1 MALQSMTGF
10 ARETGSHGPWR
21 FAWEIR
27 SVNGRGLEIKFKLPA
42 GFEALAEPL
51 RRAVATRLQRGSV
64 FASLTAAREMQE
76 GGSPINEVLLDA
88 LVAAATRA
96 AHRHGLAPPEIAPLL
111 ALRGVAGADETGES
125 EAERDASAS
134 AFTAAFDGALDA
146 VARARTDEGAR
157 LESVLSAH
165 LATIER
171 LTDAADACPARQ
183 PAAVRERLAK
193 QVRELLEVSG
203 SFDPD
208 RLHQEAVLIASR
220 ADVREEIDR
229 LRAHVAAARE
239 LLAKGGVVGRRLDFL
254 AQEFSREANTLTA
267 KANDVALSRLGLE
280 LKSVVEQWRE
290 QVQNVE

>member
-1 MALQSMTGF
+1 MSLHSMTGF
-10 ARETGSHGPWR
+10 ARETGTHGPWR

-27 SVNGRGLEIKFKLPA
+27 SVNGRGLEVKFKLPP

-51 RRAVATRLQRGSV
+51 RRTVSGKLQRGSV
-64 FASLTAAREMQE
+64 FALLSASRETQI
-76 GGSPINEVLLDA
+76 GASPINEALLDA
-88 LVAAATRA
+88 VVGAAVRA
-96 AHRHGLAPPEIAPLL
+96 AQRHNLPPPEISPLV
-111 ALRGVAGADETGES
+111 AVRGVAGADESGES
-125 EAERDASAS
+125 EEARNASAA
-134 AFTAAFDGALDA
+134 AFTASFASALEAFAH
-146 VARARTDEGAR
+146 ARAEEGSR
-157 LESVLSAH
+157 LEGVLTTQ
-165 LATIER
+165 LAAIER
-171 LTDAADACPARQ
+171 LTEAAEACPARQ

-193 QVRELLEVSG
+193 QVRELLEASS

-239 LLAKGGVVGRRLDFL
+239 LLATGGAVGRRLDFL

-267 KANDVALSRLGLE
+267 KANDVALSRIGLE

>member
-1 MALQSMTGF
+1 MRRAATAPGDL
-10 ARETGSHGPWR
+10 R
-21 FAWEIR
+21 WEIR
-27 SVNGRGLEIKFKLPA
+27 SVNGRGLEVKFKLPA
-42 GFEALAEPL
+42 GFDALAEPL
-51 RRAVATRLQRGSV
+51 RRAVAAKLQRGSV
-64 FASLTAAREMQE
+64 FAALSAIREMQA
-76 GGSPINEVLLDA
+76 GASPINEVLLDA
-88 LVAAATRA
+88 LVGAATRA
-96 AHRHGLAPPEIAPLL
+96 ALRHGLPPPEIAPLL

-125 EAERDASAS
+125 EEAREASAC
-134 AFTAAFDGALDA
+134 AFTAAFAKALEA
-146 VARARTDEGAR
+146 MVRARAEEGAR
-157 LESVLSAH
+157 LEAVLTAH

-220 ADVREEIDR
+220 ADVREELDR

-239 LLAKGGVVGRRLDFL
+239 LLAKGGAIGRRLDFL

-267 KANDVALSRLGLE
+267 KANDVALSRIGLE

>member
-1 MALQSMTGF
+1 MSLQSMTGF
-10 ARETGSHGPWR
+10 ARETGSHAPWR

-27 SVNGRGLEIKFKLPA
+27 SVNGRGLEVKFKLPA

-51 RRAVATRLQRGSV
+51 RRTVATKLQRGSV
-64 FASLTAAREMQE
+64 FAALSATRELQS
-76 GGSPINEVLLDA
+76 GASPIDETLLDA
-88 LVAAATRA
+88 LVGAAARA
-96 AHRHGLAPPEIAPLL
+96 ALRHGLPPPEIAPLL
-111 ALRGVAGADETGES
+111 ALRGVAGGDEIVES
-125 EAERDASAS
+125 EEEREASAA
-134 AFTAAFDGALDA
+134 AFTASFTAALEA
-146 VARARTDEGAR
+146 VAQARAEEGAR
-157 LESVLSAH
+157 LKNVLTAH

-193 QVRELLEVSG
+193 QVRELLDISG

-239 LLAKGGVVGRRLDFL
+239 LVAKGGAIGRRLDFL

-267 KANDVALSRLGLE
+267 KANDVALSRIGLE